1 MQYSLDAYGGR
12 LCSLLFVTVED
23 LGGTAFAS
31 GTGHL
36 VSYSCLGKSRDE
48 IACMNTKISPYFQ
61 CGVNQVDAR
70 EILHPYHIG
79 ALSVMLT

>member
-1 MQYSLDAYGGR
+1 
-12 LCSLLFVTVED
+12 
-23 LGGTAFAS
+23 
-31 GTGHL
+31 
-36 VSYSCLGKSRDE
+36 LGKSRDE